1 MSMSTPPH
9 PLLGGVTS
17 PQRPAHRLTEL
28 PKIPDFELL
37 RPIGAGSYGEVWL
50 ARSTATGV
58 LRALKMVHRNSF
70 TDPRPFER
78 EFEGILKFERIS
90 RSHPSQLALFHVGR
104 SDSMDCFYYVME
116 LADAVQQTGK
126 PPFCVPGLDTKVDTN
141 APAPSLLETELERY
155 EPRTLRSDLAS
166 GRLPARR
173 VLDLAL
179 ALTEALAHLHAHGLV
194 HRDIKP
200 SNIIFAGGFPKL
212 ADIGLVTES
221 SSGDGRS
228 IVGTEGYLPPEGPGT
243 VSADLFALSRV
254 LYEALTGLDR
264 RKFPELP
271 ADLRQWSD
279 AKLAFELNVILL
291 RAGSNQA
298 SQRYP
303 GAAALKR
310 DLERLKTGGS
320 VKRRLAAL
328 RLTRWTA
335 GFAAAAASLLL
346 LGFGVSRLIGPR
358 SRVVENSLE
367 ELGTTNLLAREQFL
381 QGLVLSEKVMIQKA
395 RDSFLRAT
403 ELDPNFA
410 RAHAHYGRALMN
422 WDLVI
427 AKGPA
432 DAFASAEQVIQRA
445 RALDPDCGDAWTALG
460 ILRMTYGANF
470 REAESYLRRG
480 IQRMAPDLAPWNELS
495 RCLAYQGKF
504 REAVE
509 VARRGLDEN
518 PTRLWP
524 RLELGQRLV
533 ESGDFYEAAN
543 VYRDTIHLFPEIN
556 DPHLGL
562 GDALEL
568 AGDAE
573 GAAKA
578 YLEWRRLKG
587 DSEAKLVEY
596 QARFAKEGL
605 KAFWRPDYEELI
617 AGARPPL
624 AMKLLGAAEI
634 FAVMGET
641 ERAFTAIGGAFEH
654 GWNLGWLRVKPH
666 FASLR
671 GDPRFQRY
679 LDRLA
684 ALEKAAERKSTP

>member
-1 MSMSTPPH
+1 
-9 PLLGGVTS
+9 
-17 PQRPAHRLTEL
+17 
-28 PKIPDFELL
+28 
-37 RPIGAGSYGEVWL
+37 
-50 ARSTATGV
+50 
-58 LRALKMVHRNSF
+58 
-70 TDPRPFER
+70 
-78 EFEGILKFERIS
+78 
-90 RSHPSQLALFHVGR
+90 
-104 SDSMDCFYYVME
+104 
-116 LADAVQQTGK
+116 
-126 PPFCVPGLDTKVDTN
+126 
-141 APAPSLLETELERY
+141 
-155 EPRTLRSDLAS
+155 
-166 GRLPARR
+166 
-173 VLDLAL
+173 
-179 ALTEALAHLHAHGLV
+179 
-194 HRDIKP
+194 
-200 SNIIFAGGFPKL
+200 
-212 ADIGLVTES
+212 
-221 SSGDGRS
+221 
-228 IVGTEGYLPPEGPGT
+228 
-243 VSADLFALSRV
+243 
-254 LYEALTGLDR
+254 
-264 RKFPELP
+264 
-271 ADLRQWSD
+271 
-279 AKLAFELNVILL
+279 
-291 RAGSNQA
+291 
-298 SQRYP
+298 
-303 GAAALKR
+303 
-310 DLERLKTGGS
+310 
-320 VKRRLAAL
+320 
-328 RLTRWTA
+328 
-335 GFAAAAASLLL
+335 
-346 LGFGVSRLIGPR
+346 
-358 SRVVENSLE
+358 
-367 ELGTTNLLAREQFL
+367 
-381 QGLVLSEKVMIQKA
+381 
-395 RDSFLRAT
+395 
-403 ELDPNFA
+403 
-410 RAHAHYGRALMN
+410 
-422 WDLVI
+422 
-427 AKGPA
+427 
-432 DAFASAEQVIQRA
+432 
-445 RALDPDCGDAWTALG
+445 
-460 ILRMTYGANF
+460 MTYGAGF